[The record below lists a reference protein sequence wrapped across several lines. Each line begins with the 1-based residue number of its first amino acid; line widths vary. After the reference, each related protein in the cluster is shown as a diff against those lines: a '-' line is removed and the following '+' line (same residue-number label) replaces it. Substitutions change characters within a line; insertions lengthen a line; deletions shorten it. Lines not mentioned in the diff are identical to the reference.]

1 MKSIL
6 VLAFLF
12 ISTISFAQ
20 QDSTQIKLENYKKW
34 FESGLVTQDEYSEL
48 KKNLLKV
55 SPSNTVKVK
64 DNTVNGKDSV
74 KVKSSAYKGKIRAG
88 SVFTI
93 VGLGT
98 FLGARIYLE
107 KAVKATPMDK
117 LYAKNIESINYNY
130 KFLRGAGIG
139 LGIIGLGLLTVGIAT
154 KEVILAN
161 GNSVLIDIP
170 NFSIAYKF

>member
-1 MKSIL
+1 VRSIL
-6 VLAFLF
+6 VLTFLF
-12 ISTISFAQ
+12 LSSFTFAQ
-20 QDSTQIKLENYKKW
+20 SDSTQLKLEIYKKW
-34 FESGLVTQDEYSEL
+34 YESGLITQDEYSDL

-55 SPSNTVKVK
+55 SPSNTTK
-64 DNTVNGKDSV
+64 GKDST

-139 LGIIGLGLLTVGIAT
+139 LGIIGIGLLTVGIAT
-154 KEVILAN
+154 KEVVLAN

-170 NFSIAYKF
+170 NLLLVYRF

>member
-34 FESGLVTQDEYSEL
+34 FESGLITQDEYSDL

-55 SPSNTVKVK
+55 SPSNTAK
-64 DNTVNGKDSV
+64 GKDSV

-139 LGIIGLGLLTVGIAT
+139 LGIIGIGLLTVGIAT